1 MDGTPSVT
9 ADAVTAPSMR
19 EPLAK
24 RKSFSPCQSLPL
36 RGRWHRAAMTEGVY
50 FTHTSPILSENV
62 SIIASVFVIFQDDA
76 GRGAD
81 FGPVG
86 KITQSRTVKLLSREV
101 PGDHSAPS
109 VFSSRADDLP
119 AVEDGAHHAA
129 GAHGFQSRLQG
140 GDAALRGGEHCVV
153 GPGQPAKVEHH
164 RICRAGLHNL

>member
-50 FTHTSPILSENV
+50 FYTYVPYFIRKR
-62 SIIASVFVIFQDDA
+62 SIMQVFSLFFQDDA
-76 GRGAD
+76 GQRGG

-86 KITQSRTVKLLSREV
+86 KITHQNGKTFERKCPEIFQHRLL
-101 PGDHSAPS
+101 
-109 VFSSRADDLP
+109 FIRADDLP
-119 AVEDGAHHAA
+119 ALEDGAHHAA